1 MVATKVPKR
10 RVFKIR
16 NPYVL
21 AVANQKGGVAKT
33 TSSGCLAAELGRR
46 GNAVLLIDFDPQG
59 NLGLWYDVDLS
70 DDDKTIREVVLDNVA
85 WEEAIIGRPHF
96 DLVPSDEYL
105 VDVEVHAM
113 TRPAISNFFLA
124 NALKRLKKKY
134 DFVIIDCPP
143 SPGVMTVN
151 ALAAANQ
158 VIVPMAP
165 SKFSEEGVKKL
176 GEIISQVKDR
186 ANSDLEEI
194 GVFFTKVDTRT
205 AISKTTREN
214 MEKTSAILGIPL
226 LETTI
231 RPSVKVD
238 EAQGEGM
245 DLIDYPAAE
254 KQAQDYEHLVSELY
268 DMGVW
273 RKRGQKNG

>member
-1 MVATKVPKR
+1 
-10 RVFKIR
+10 
-16 NPYVL
+16 
-21 AVANQKGGVAKT
+21 
-33 TSSGCLAAELGRR
+33 
-46 GNAVLLIDFDPQG
+46 
-59 NLGLWYDVDLS
+59 
-70 DDDKTIREVVLDNVA
+70 
-85 WEEAIIGRPHF
+85 
-96 DLVPSDEYL
+96 
-105 VDVEVHAM
+105 
-113 TRPAISNFFLA
+113 
-124 NALKRLKKKY
+124 
-134 DFVIIDCPP
+134 
-143 SPGVMTVN
+143 
-151 ALAAANQ
+151 
-158 VIVPMAP
+158 VPMAP
-165 SKFSEEGVKKL
+165 SKCSEEGVKKL

-254 KQAQDYEHLVSELY
+254 KQAQDYENLVSELY